1 MRQFKVANRYANALF
16 TLALENQ
23 QLEAVK
29 KDMGYIR
36 SLDSAE
42 LKRILQSPVI
52 RPDKKLSIF
61 KAVFEGKLSN
71 LTLTFFSLI
80 FSKGRSLALDEI
92 QVAFERQ
99 YRAHKGIEVVQ
110 LTTADPVS
118 PELREEIRAGVEKL
132 DRFKGKSVMMTE
144 KVDPS
149 IVGGF
154 VLQIGDEL
162 FDASIRT
169 DLRAIKKQ
177 FVENMYI
184 HNIR

>member
-29 KDMGYIR
+29 KDMDFIR
-36 SLDSAE
+36 SLNSAE
-42 LKRILQSPVI
+42 LKRVLQSPVI
-52 RPDKKLSIF
+52 RPEKKLSIF
-61 KAVFEGKLSN
+61 KAVFEGKLSK
-71 LTLTFFSLI
+71 LTLSFFSLI

-92 QVAFERQ
+92 QSAFEKQ
-99 YRAHKGIEVVQ
+99 YQVSKGIQVVL

-118 PELREEIRAGVEKL
+118 AELKNEIKAGVEKL
-132 DRFKGKSVMMTE
+132 DRFKGKSVIMTE